1 MFSYTIDGQNCTIT
15 GIANPNTTKIVIPEF
30 IQNCQI
36 LCIDAAAF
44 KNNMVVEE
52 VHMPDALYYIFDEAF
67 YGCANLRVVHFYK
80 SAKPSNSICFHRAV
94 FQNCIRLRDILFDN
108 PTVLDFMLNTTRCFQ
123 DCHSL
128 KNIEGYFSWSIPGHT
143 FHNCYELDNLVFKQ
157 AIFNGITFAGTSLI
171 GCRCLK
177 NVTLLGNLS
186 PCTPTSVLKKLSKMN
201 VKCPQN
207 SNVASLM
214 TPGANIQF
222 LQNVSLPT
230 DKIPDWVKARIP
242 IPVF

>member
-1 MFSYTIDGQNCTIT
+1 MFLYTIHGQCCTIT
-15 GIANPNTTKIVIPEF
+15 GITNPNTTKIVIPEF
-30 IQNCQI
+30 IQDYKVVDI
-36 LCIDAAAF
+36 AAIAF
-44 KNNMVVEE
+44 KNNMAVEE
-52 VHMPDALYYIFDEAF
+52 VHMPDAIRNIYTEAF
-67 YGCANLRVVHFYK
+67 YGCINLRVVHFYK
-80 SAKPSNSICFHRAV
+80 STNPSNRICFHRAV

-108 PTVLDFMLNTTRCFQ
+108 PTVLEFMADTTRCFQ

-157 AIFNGITFAGTSLI
+157 EILNDITFAGTSLI

-186 PCTPTSVLKKLSKMN
+186 PFTPTSVLKKLSKMN
-201 VKCPQN
+201 IKCPKN

-230 DKIPDWVKARIP
+230 DKIPDWVKAYIP